1 MKIYIDAECRCH
13 TANPDGAFREFEVA
27 FFDGKCQTFV
37 EGYRYISAGE
47 SWTRSDGTVFGG
59 EMIAPWKPFDE
70 LDNAQREY
78 ERQQL
83 AEYESALTEIEAALG
98 VNL

>member
-1 MKIYIDAECRCH
+1 MSKTYYDSEFKCH
-13 TANPDGAFREFEVA
+13 TSNTDGKFHEFHVQ
-27 FFDGKCQTFV
+27 FFDNKCQTFV
-37 EGYRYISAGE
+37 EGYRYIPPGE

-83 AEYESALTEIEAALG
+83 ADAENALG
-98 VNL
+98 ILLGGELA